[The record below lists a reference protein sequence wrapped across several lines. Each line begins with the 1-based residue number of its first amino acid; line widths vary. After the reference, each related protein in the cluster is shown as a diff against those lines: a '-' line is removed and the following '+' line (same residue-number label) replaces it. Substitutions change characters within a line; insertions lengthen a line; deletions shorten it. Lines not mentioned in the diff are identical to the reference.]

1 MAFVDLAIEE
11 FDSVDQLILHLRL
24 FCLYQK
30 AKDFVVVSF
39 DEGVLV
45 VIDNSDVRLE
55 RPDYFSKKSIFLYDV
70 LLQLSVDTLKT
81 HLVIPLRLAF
91 HLHDLPDRVNE
102 PMLKLTGRF
111 NILNL
116 FVKKHSLHIAFI
128 IRKSFE
134 QLNQMGKRKK
144 GGSR

>member
-55 RPDYFSKKSIFLYDV
+55 RPDYFSKKSIFLHDV
-70 LLQLSVDTLKT
+70 LL
-81 HLVIPLRLAF
+81 
-91 HLHDLPDRVNE
+91 
-102 PMLKLTGRF
+102 
-111 NILNL
+111 
-116 FVKKHSLHIAFI
+116 
-128 IRKSFE
+128 
-134 QLNQMGKRKK
+134 
-144 GGSR
+144 